1 MTHQDRTD
9 SIPNLDPNGPL
20 IVVAAAIVHAGRLM
34 VVSKKAAPD
43 LFYLPGGKPDP
54 GENPLQTLRREL
66 DEELGAR
73 LVAPRFLADFDSVAA
88 LEGVPMRLTV
98 FETRLDRDPVPAAE
112 LADLRWTSGRD
123 DHLRLAPAVTD
134 HILPLLRRTGALAA

>member
-1 MTHQDRTD
+1 MTHQDLTD
-9 SIPNLDPNGPL
+9 SIPNVEANAPL
-20 IVVAAAIVHAGRLM
+20 VVVAAAIVHARRLM

-54 GENPLQTLRREL
+54 GESPLETLRREL

-73 LVAPRFLADFDSVAA
+73 LVEPRFLADVDSVAV
-88 LEGVPMRLTV
+88 LEGLPMRLTV
-98 FETRLDRDPVPAAE
+98 FATRLDREPVPAAE

-123 DHLRLAPAVTD
+123 DDLRLAPAVTD